1 MNPSWLSGIT
11 VKFHLQKPGVGVD
24 RHLVETPA
32 TGCEADNAA
41 WTAARLCRLVP
52 SVKPQT
58 NCGTVAELFQ
68 RDPALPGVI
77 VLEGESGRPL
87 ALADRATFLLHFSQ
101 RYGRD
106 LYARRP
112 VAHLADRQPLLVPL
126 ETGLSDLNAMIAE
139 RKPDALHRGFVLVDA
154 AGAAV
159 GLGQG
164 IDVMRLTAEEMAR
177 TLERLRATQRDLIQA
192 EKMAALGGLVAGVAH
207 EINTPL
213 GVAVTAATAFGQ
225 DTERFAGAYRAGSLR
240 RADLEDYIGSAT
252 EAMGFVL
259 GNITR
264 AADLVQSFKQVA
276 VDQTT
281 DQVRRFDLGDYLA
294 EVLRSLQPQLRR
306 VPHRLEASLAEELV
320 VNSTP
325 GAIAQIVTNLVMNAL
340 THGFAGRD
348 TAGTIH
354 VALYHAPDMP
364 GWVELTVSD
373 NGNGI
378 GETVLP
384 RIFDPFFTTRREAG
398 GTGLGL
404 HLVYNLV
411 TQRLGGRID
420 VDSRIGIGTRFT
432 VVFPRQG
439 LG

>member
-1 MNPSWLSGIT
+1 MDRYSGDDPLT
-11 VKFHLQKPGVGVD
+11 GT
-24 RHLVETPA
+24 ETA
-32 TGCEADNAA
+32 NTA
-41 WTAARLCRLVP
+41 WTAARLCRRVP
-52 SVKPQT
+52 SVT
-58 NCGTVAELFQ
+58 AETGCGTVAELFQ
-68 RDPALPGVI
+68 ADPALPGVI
-77 VLEGESGRPL
+77 VLDGADHPL

-112 VAHLADRQPLLVPL
+112 VMHLADRRPLLVPL
-126 ETGLSDLNAMIAE
+126 DTGLSDLNNLIA
-139 RKPDALHRGFVLVDA
+139 RQKPDALHRGFVLIDRDGNA
-154 AGAAV
+154 AGM
-159 GLGQG
+159 GQG

-177 TLERLRATQRDLIQA
+177 TLDRLRATQRDLIQA

-213 GVAVTAATAFGQ
+213 GVAVTAATAFAQ
-225 DTERFAGAYRAGSLR
+225 DTERFSAAWRDGTLR
-240 RADLEDYIGSAT
+240 RNDLQDYVASAT

-264 AADLVQSFKQVA
+264 AADLVHSFKQVA

-281 DQVRRFDLGDYLA
+281 DQVRRFDLGDYLG

-306 VPHRLEASLAEELV
+306 LPHRLEPELAEGLV
-320 VNSTP
+320 VESAP

-340 THGFAGRD
+340 THAFMGRAGAGRIRVVLRP
-348 TAGTIH
+348 ASGT
-354 VALYHAPDMP
+354 P
-364 GWVELTVSD
+364 GWVELSVMD
-373 NGNGI
+373 DGNGI
-378 GETVLP
+378 DAATLP
-384 RIFDPFFTTRREAG
+384 RIFDPFFTTRRDAG

-420 VDSRIGIGTRFT
+420 VDSRVGQGTRFI
-432 VVFPRQG
+432 VAFPRRG
-439 LG
+439 AA

>member
-1 MNPSWLSGIT
+1 M
-11 VKFHLQKPGVGVD
+11 D
-24 RHLVETPA
+24 RHTVEAPA
-32 TGCEADNAA
+32 SDQAAADAV
-41 WTAARLCRLVP
+41 WTAARLCRPAP
-52 SVKPQT
+52 SVVERT
-58 NCGTVAELFQ
+58 SCGAVAELFQ
-68 RDPALPGVI
+68 ADPDLPGVI
-77 VLEGESGRPL
+77 VLDSTERPL

-112 VAHLADRQPLLVPL
+112 VIHLADRHPLLVAL
-126 ETGLSDLNAMIAE
+126 HTGLSDLNILIAE
-139 RKPDALHRGFVLVDA
+139 RKPDALHRGFVLVDPD
-154 AGAAV
+154 GRAV

-177 TLERLRATQRDLIQA
+177 TLERLRATQRDLIQS

-213 GVAVTAATAFGQ
+213 GVAVTAATAFAQ
-225 DTERFAGAYRAGSLR
+225 DTERFSKAYRDGTLR
-240 RADLEDYIGSAT
+240 RSDLQDYVASAG

-264 AADLVQSFKQVA
+264 AADLVHSFKQVA

-281 DQVRRFDLGDYLA
+281 DQRRRFDLGDYLG

-306 VPHRLEASLAEELV
+306 LPHRLDADLV
-320 VNSTP
+320 EGQVVESAP

-340 THGFAGRD
+340 THAFTGQGR
-348 TAGTIH
+348 AGTIC
-354 VALYHAPDMP
+354 VSLCPAPGTP
-364 GWVELTVSD
+364 GWVQLSVTD
-373 NGNGI
+373 DGQGI
-378 GETVLP
+378 EAAILP

-420 VDSRIGIGTRFT
+420 VESRVGQGTRFT
-432 VVFPRQG
+432 VAFPRRSAV
-439 LG
+439 

>member
-1 MNPSWLSGIT
+1 MDS
-11 VKFHLQKPGVGVD
+11 
-24 RHLVETPA
+24 A
-32 TGCEADNAA
+32 TADIA
-41 WTAARLCRLVP
+41 WTAARLCRPAP
-52 SVKPQT
+52 SVMERT
-58 NCGTVAELFQ
+58 SCGTVAELFQ
-68 RDPALPGVI
+68 ADPDLPGVI
-77 VLEGESGRPL
+77 VLDGAERPL

-112 VAHLADRQPLLVPL
+112 VTHLADRRPLLVPL
-126 ETGLSDLNAMIAE
+126 RTGLSDLNSMIAE
-139 RKPDALHRGFVLVDA
+139 HKPDALHRGFVLVDPD
-154 AGAAV
+154 GMAV

-177 TLERLRATQRDLIQA
+177 TLDRLRATQRDLIQA

-213 GVAVTAATAFGQ
+213 GVAVTAATAFAQ
-225 DTERFAGAYRAGSLR
+225 DTERFSAAWRDGTLR
-240 RADLEDYIGSAT
+240 RSDLQDYVASAT

-259 GNITR
+259 GNISR
-264 AADLVQSFKQVA
+264 AADLVHSFKQVA

-281 DQVRRFDLGDYLA
+281 DQVRRFDLGEYLG

-306 VPHRLEASLAEELV
+306 LRHRLDPDLAEGLV
-320 VNSTP
+320 VESAP

-340 THGFAGRD
+340 THAFTGREGAGSIRI
-348 TAGTIH
+348 G
-354 VALYHAPDMP
+354 LRHAPGTP
-364 GWVELTVSD
+364 GWVELSVAD
-373 NGNGI
+373 DGNGI
-378 GETVLP
+378 DAATLP
-384 RIFDPFFTTRREAG
+384 RIFDPFFTTRRDAG

-420 VDSRIGIGTRFT
+420 VDSRVGQGTRFT
-432 VVFPRQG
+432 VAFPR
-439 LG
+439 LGAG

>member
-1 MNPSWLSGIT
+1 M
-11 VKFHLQKPGVGVD
+11 GV
-24 RHLVETPA
+24 
-32 TGCEADNAA
+32 EAADAA
-41 WTAARLCRLVP
+41 WTAARLCRPVP
-52 SVKPQT
+52 SVSAET
-58 NCGTVAELFQ
+58 GCGAVAELFQ
-68 RDPALPGVI
+68 DDPALPGVI
-77 VLEGESGRPL
+77 VLDASGRPL

-112 VAHLADRQPLLVPL
+112 VMHLADRQPLLVPL
-126 ETGLSDLNAMIAE
+126 DTGLSDLNSLIALQ
-139 RKPDALHRGFVLVDA
+139 KPDALHRGFVLVHGDGRPA
-154 AGAAV
+154 

-164 IDVMRLTAEEMAR
+164 IDVMRLTAEEMSR

-213 GVAVTAATAFGQ
+213 GVAVTAATAFAQ
-225 DTERFAGAYRAGSLR
+225 DTERFAAAYRDGSLR
-240 RADLEDYIGSAT
+240 RLALEDYVASAT

-264 AADLVQSFKQVA
+264 AADLVHSFKQVA

-281 DQVRRFDLGDYLA
+281 DQIRRFDLGDYLG

-306 VPHRLEASLAEELV
+306 VPHRLVADLAEGVLV
-320 VNSTP
+320 ESAP
-325 GAIAQIVTNLVMNAL
+325 GAVAQIVTNLVMNAL
-340 THGFAGRD
+340 IHAFTGRAAAG
-348 TAGTIH
+348 GIH
-354 VALYHAPDMP
+354 IALRHAPGTP
-364 GWVELTVSD
+364 GWVELSVSD
-373 NGNGI
+373 DGNGI
-378 GETVLP
+378 DAATLP
-384 RIFDPFFTTRREAG
+384 RIFDPFFTTRRDAG

-420 VDSRIGIGTRFT
+420 VESRVSQGTRFT
-432 VVFPRQG
+432 VAFPRRG
-439 LG
+439 AA

>member
-1 MNPSWLSGIT
+1 MKIG
-11 VKFHLQKPGVGVD
+11 D
-24 RHLVETPA
+24 
-32 TGCEADNAA
+32 AA
-41 WTAARLCRLVP
+41 WTAARLCRTAP
-52 SVKPQT
+52 SVGPET
-58 NCGTVAELFQ
+58 SCGAVAELFQ

-77 VLEGESGRPL
+77 VLDKGGEPQ

-112 VAHLADRQPLLVPL
+112 VTHLADRQPLLVPMD
-126 ETGLSDLNAMIAE
+126 TGLSALNTLIAE

-154 AGAAV
+154 AGKAA
-159 GLGQG
+159 GIGQG

-177 TLERLRATQRDLIQA
+177 TLERLRATQHDLIQA
-192 EKMAALGGLVAGVAH
+192 EKMAALGSLVAGVAH

-213 GVAVTAATAFGQ
+213 GVAVTAATAFAQ
-225 DTERFAGAYRAGSLR
+225 DTDRFARSYRDGSLR
-240 RADLEDYIGSAT
+240 RADLEDYVGSAT

-259 GNITR
+259 GNISR

-281 DQVRRFDLGDYLA
+281 DQARRFDLGDYVG

-306 VPHRLEASLAEELV
+306 LPHRLDTRLDEGLV
-320 VNSTP
+320 VDSAP

-340 THGFAGRD
+340 THAFTGRD
-348 TAGTIH
+348 VSGSIRVTLRPSPGT
-354 VALYHAPDMP
+354 P
-364 GWVELTVSD
+364 GWAELAVAD
-373 NGNGI
+373 DGGGI
-378 GETVLP
+378 DAATLP
-384 RIFDPFFTTRREAG
+384 RIFDPFFTTRRDAG
-398 GTGLGL
+398 GSGLGL

-420 VDSRIGIGTRFT
+420 VESRVGDGTRF
-432 VVFPRQG
+432 VVAFPRKAP
-439 LG
+439 

>member
-1 MNPSWLSGIT
+1 MSRIRHGFLASHPNSIPAAGEWLDRDRDHAPGRGIT
-11 VKFHLQKPGVGVD
+11 D
-24 RHLVETPA
+24 T
-32 TGCEADNAA
+32 A
-41 WTAARLCRLVP
+41 WTAARLCCPVP
-52 SVKPQT
+52 SVPEQT
-58 NCGTVAELFQ
+58 RCGSVAELFQ
-68 RDPALPGVI
+68 ADPTLPGVI
-77 VLEGESGRPL
+77 VADSSGRPM

-112 VAHLADRQPLLVPL
+112 VTHLADRQPLLVPL
-126 ETGLSDLNAMIAE
+126 DTGLSALNALIAE
-139 RKPDALHRGFVLVDA
+139 QKPDALHRGFILVDS
-154 AGAAV
+154 GGRAV

-177 TLERLRATQRDLIQA
+177 TLDRLRTTQRDLIQA

-213 GVAVTAATAFGQ
+213 GVAVTAATAFAQ
-225 DTERFAGAYRAGSLR
+225 DTERFATAYRDGSLR
-240 RADLEDYIGSAT
+240 RSLLEDYVASAT

-281 DQVRRFDLGDYLA
+281 DQVRRFDLGDYLG

-306 VPHRLEASLAEELV
+306 LPHRLETDLAEGLEV
-320 VNSTP
+320 DCTP

-340 THGFAGRD
+340 THAFTGTD
-348 TAGTIH
+348 SAGTIRVH
-354 VALYHAPDMP
+354 LRAIENPAD
-364 GWVELTVSD
+364 WAELSVMD
-373 NGNGI
+373 DGRGI
-378 GETVLP
+378 DAATLP
-384 RIFDPFFTTRREAG
+384 RIFDPFFTTRRDAG

-420 VDSRIGIGTRFT
+420 VESRVGQGTRFI
-432 VVFPRQG
+432 VRFPRRG
-439 LG
+439 